1 MLNILYDI
9 IFPEPST
16 FFHYFVTV
24 MVTMICNS
32 MTIMA
37 MLTPNL
43 SFQKLK
49 EKKKN

>member
-1 MLNILYDI
+1 
-9 IFPEPST
+9 
-16 FFHYFVTV
+16 
-24 MVTMICNS
+24 MVAMICDS

-49 EKKKN
+49 EKKKKEEELK